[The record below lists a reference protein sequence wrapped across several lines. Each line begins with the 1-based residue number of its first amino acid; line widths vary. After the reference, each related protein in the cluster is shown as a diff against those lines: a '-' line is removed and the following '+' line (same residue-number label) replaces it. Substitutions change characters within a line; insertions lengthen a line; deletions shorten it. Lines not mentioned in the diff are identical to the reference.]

1 MRLLFKGKTPYL
13 AKITLLM
20 ANCVQFCLLMTDQ
33 LDFSETTSKPDVF
46 NHVRQF
52 IAAQDFNVTDFDDQ
66 RPWGGF
72 FYVDEAQS
80 ARFIET
86 FFPHLKVSDF
96 AGFTRLS
103 PKILLVAPEKRL
115 SWQYHFRRSEIWKLI
130 GGRAAVVVSDTD
142 EQTPERTLVPGDIVT
157 LKQGERHRLVG
168 TDSWGVVAEIW
179 QHTDANQPSDED
191 DIVRVEDDFG
201 R

>member
-1 MRLLFKGKTPYL
+1 MPNQLEFAALTPKSEVFDHVREYL
-13 AKITLLM
+13 A
-20 ANCVQFCLLMTDQ
+20 VQNFAISDY
-33 LDFSETTSKPDVF
+33 
-46 NHVRQF
+46 
-52 IAAQDFNVTDFDDQ
+52 DDQ

-86 FFPHLKVSDF
+86 FFPHLNVSDF
-96 AGFTRLS
+96 AGFARLS
-103 PKILLVAPEKRL
+103 PKILLVAPGKRL

-142 EQTPERTLVPGDIVT
+142 AQTPERSLLPGDIVT
-157 LKQGERHRLVG
+157 LRQGERHRLVG
-168 TDSWGVVAEIW
+168 TDTWGVVAEIW
-179 QHTDANQPSDED
+179 QHTDAANPSDED

>member
-1 MRLLFKGKTPYL
+1 MSQPLEFPESTPKT
-13 AKITLLM
+13 
-20 ANCVQFCLLMTDQ
+20 
-33 LDFSETTSKPDVF
+33 EVF
-46 NHVRQF
+46 EHVRQYLTVQNF
-52 IAAQDFNVTDFDDQ
+52 AISDFDDQ

-72 FYVDEAQS
+72 FYINEGQS

-86 FFPHLKVSDF
+86 FFPHLNVSDF
-96 AGFTRLS
+96 AGFARLS
-103 PKILLVAPEKRL
+103 PKILLVAPQKRL
-115 SWQYHFRRSEIWKLI
+115 SWQYHYRRSEIWKLI

-142 EQTPERTLVPGDIVT
+142 DQTPLRHLVPGDIVT

-168 TDSWGVVAEIW
+168 TDTWGIVAEIW
-179 QHTDANQPSDED
+179 QHTDAAHPSDED

>member
-1 MRLLFKGKTPYL
+1 MNTTLSFPASTPKTQ
-13 AKITLLM
+13 I
-20 ANCVQFCLLMTDQ
+20 
-33 LDFSETTSKPDVF
+33 FSDVRTYIESLGF
-46 NHVRQF
+46 RISN
-52 IAAQDFNVTDFDDQ
+52 ADDT

-72 FYVDEAQS
+72 YYIDETQS
-80 ARFIET
+80 AAFIHT

-96 AGFTRLS
+96 EGFARLS

-130 GGRAAVVVSDTD
+130 GGKAAVVVSPTD
-142 EQTPERTLVPGDIVT
+142 EQTPARDLLPGDIVE
-157 LKQGERHRLVG
+157 LEQGERHRLVG
-168 TDSWGVVAEIW
+168 TTEWGVVAEIW
-179 QHTDANQPSDED
+179 KHTDASHPSDED